1 MTMLRHT
8 TTDFT
13 ASTVRTRMA
22 GLVAGAMILTD
33 FGERVIEDLRVG
45 DRIMTRDAGIVML
58 RAISR
63 RSACAMNAIT
73 VRPDSLGMGR
83 PDREITVAP
92 GQHLFLS
99 DWRAEALFGAEAA
112 LVPAYRLYDGHYV
125 RETPLEDVSFFELHF
140 EQEQIVYANGLE
152 VGTGCTVDCLI
163 RRAA

>member
-8 TTDFT
+8 TTQYT
-13 ASTVRTRMA
+13 TSPTLTRMA
-22 GLVAGAMILTD
+22 GILAGAMILTES
-33 FGERVIEDLRVG
+33 GERMIEDLRVG
-45 DRIMTRDAGIVML
+45 DRIVTRDAGIAML

-99 DWRAEALFGAEAA
+99 DWRAEALFDAEEA

-125 RETPLEDVSFFELHF
+125 RETPLENVRYFELHF